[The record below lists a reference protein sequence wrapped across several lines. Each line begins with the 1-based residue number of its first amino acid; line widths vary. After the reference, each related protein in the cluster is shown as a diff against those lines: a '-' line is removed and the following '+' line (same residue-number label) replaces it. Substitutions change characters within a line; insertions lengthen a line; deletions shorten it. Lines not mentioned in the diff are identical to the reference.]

1 MDALYQLSYVGT
13 ARMVPLWLPWLLTAL
28 LQGGVPFAYRLSVML
43 VST

>member
-13 ARMVPLWLPWLLTAL
+13 DRMIPVWLPWLLIAL
-28 LQGGVPFAYRLSVML
+28 LQGGVRFAHLRTVML